1 MLPSRRVY
9 FLLFLGTVAGLG
21 VALIGTDIL
30 NSRLLGLAIALTLG
44 FDGVVLLLAVL
55 DGQWVK
61 PVRVQVSRSLP
72 SRLSIGRD
80 NPVELTVQAGNRP
93 AIVQIRDDYPQ
104 AFSASVSTLNLSLAV
119 AQHTETLTYTV
130 FPSKRG
136 EYAWGDLSVRQLGA
150 WGLAWHQWKVP
161 QSQTVAVYPD
171 LIGLRSLSIRLT
183 LQTTGNIRRVRR
195 QGMGTEFAE
204 LREYI
209 SGDDPRLV
217 DWKATAR
224 RNRVLVRVLEPEQEQ
239 TLIVLLDR
247 GRLMTA
253 QVKGLARYDWGLN
266 ALLSLALTGLNRG
279 DRVGVGVFDRQMH
292 TWVPPERG
300 QPQLAKL
307 IERLTPIQPALLE
320 PDYLGAVTKV
330 ATYQSRR
337 ALVVLIT
344 EVLDTTASTDLLSA
358 MGRLAPRHLP
368 FCVTLRDPQ
377 VDRQAHTLT
386 ADIPTTY
393 ARAVALDLLSQRQL
407 ALAKLK
413 QRGVLVLDA
422 PADQISDQLVD
433 RYLQLKAR
441 NQL

>member
-1 MLPSRRVY
+1 MLPSRRIY
-9 FLLFLGTVAGLG
+9 LLLLLGTLAGLG
-21 VALIGTDIL
+21 ISLVGTDIF
-30 NSRLLGLAIALTLG
+30 NSHFLGLAIALTLV
-44 FDGVVLLLAVL
+44 FDGVVLLLAFL
-55 DGQWVK
+55 DAQWVK
-61 PVRVQVSRSLP
+61 PDRVQVTRSPLN
-72 SRLSIGRD
+72 RLSIGRD
-80 NPVELTVQAGNRP
+80 NPVELTVQAGKRP

-104 AFSASVSTLNLSLAV
+104 AFSVSAPTLAASLPAHQS
-119 AQHTETLTYTV
+119 ETLTYTV
-130 FPSKRG
+130 FPSQRG
-136 EYAWGDLSVRQLGA
+136 EYGWGDIYVRQLGT

-183 LQTTGNIRRVRR
+183 LQTTGNIRRVRQ

-204 LREYI
+204 LRDYI
-209 SGDDPRLV
+209 GGDDPRLV

-253 QVKGLARYDWGLN
+253 QVQGLARYDWGLN
-266 ALLSLALTGLNRG
+266 ALLSLALAGLNRG

-292 TWVPPERG
+292 TWIPPERG

-307 IERLTPIQPALLE
+307 IEQLTPIQPALLE
-320 PDYLGAVTKV
+320 PDYLGAVTRV
-330 ATYQSRR
+330 ATYQNRR

-386 ADIPTTY
+386 TDIPTTY
-393 ARAVALDLLSQRQL
+393 ARAVALDLLNQRQL

-413 QRGVLVLDA
+413 QRGVLILDA
-422 PADQISDQLVD
+422 PANQISDQLVD
-433 RYLQLKAR
+433 RYLQLKTR

>member
-1 MLPSRRVY
+1 
-9 FLLFLGTVAGLG
+9 
-21 VALIGTDIL
+21 
-30 NSRLLGLAIALTLG
+30 
-44 FDGVVLLLAVL
+44 
-55 DGQWVK
+55 
-61 PVRVQVSRSLP
+61 
-72 SRLSIGRD
+72 
-80 NPVELTVQAGNRP
+80 
-93 AIVQIRDDYPQ
+93 
-104 AFSASVSTLNLSLAV
+104 
-119 AQHTETLTYTV
+119 
-130 FPSKRG
+130 
-136 EYAWGDLSVRQLGA
+136 
-150 WGLAWHQWKVP
+150 
-161 QSQTVAVYPD
+161 
-171 LIGLRSLSIRLT
+171 
-183 LQTTGNIRRVRR
+183 
-195 QGMGTEFAE
+195 
-204 LREYI
+204 
-209 SGDDPRLV
+209 
-217 DWKATAR
+217 
-224 RNRVLVRVLEPEQEQ
+224 VLEPEQEQ

-413 QRGVLVLDA
+413 QRGVLILDA

>member
-21 VALIGTDIL
+21 VALIGTDIV
-30 NSRLLGLAIALTLG
+30 NSQLLRFAIALTLG
-44 FDGVVLLLAVL
+44 FDGVVLLLAFL

-61 PVRVQVSRSLP
+61 PVRVKVSRSLP

-80 NPVELTVQAGNRP
+80 NPVELTVQAGNSP

-104 AFSASVSTLNLSLAV
+104 AFSASVSTLNLTLPI

-130 FPSKRG
+130 FPSERG

-150 WGLAWHQWKVP
+150 WGLAWHQWQVP

-204 LREYI
+204 LREYT

-224 RNRVLVRVLEPEQEQ
+224 RNRMLVRVLEPEQEQ

-253 QVKGLARYDWGLN
+253 QVQGLARYDWGLN
-266 ALLSLALTGLNRG
+266 ALLSLSLTGLNRG
-279 DRVGVGVFDRQMH
+279 DRVGVGIFDRQMH

-320 PDYLGAVTKV
+320 PDYLNAVTKV
-330 ATYQSRR
+330 ATYQTRR

-393 ARAVALDLLSQRQL
+393 ARAVALDLLNQRQL

-413 QRGVLVLDA
+413 QRGVLILDA
-422 PADQISDQLVD
+422 PADQIGDQLVD
-433 RYLQLKAR
+433 RYLQLKSR